1 EIPNTYVPFRNGIFL
16 SIATALA
23 EVWGCEALFIGVV
36 EEDSSGYPDCCENFI
51 TSMQKA
57 LNLGTKSDFSVEIK
71 TPLVHLSK
79 MQIVQKATQ
88 MGVKLE
94 HTWSCYENE
103 DRACGRCDSC
113 RLRLRGFEMAGLK
126 DKIPYQIN

>member
-1 EIPNTYVPFRNGIFL
+1 
-16 SIATALA
+16 ALA
-23 EVWGCEALFIGVV
+23 EVWGCEAIFIGVV
-36 EEDSSGYPDCCENFI
+36 EEDSSGYPDCSENFI

-103 DRACGRCDSC
+103 DKACGRCDSC

-126 DKIPYQIN
+126 DKIPYEI

>member
-1 EIPNTYVPFRNGIFL
+1 
-16 SIATALA
+16 
-23 EVWGCEALFIGVV
+23 
-36 EEDSSGYPDCCENFI
+36 
-51 TSMQKA
+51 
-57 LNLGTKSDFSVEIK
+57 
-71 TPLVHLSK
+71 

-103 DRACGRCDSC
+103 DKACGRCDSC

>member
-1 EIPNTYVPFRNGIFL
+1 
-16 SIATALA
+16 
-23 EVWGCEALFIGVV
+23 
-36 EEDSSGYPDCCENFI
+36 
-51 TSMQKA
+51 MQKA

-94 HTWSCYENE
+94 HTWSYYENE
-103 DRACGRCDSC
+103 DKACGRCDSC